1 MFIVIAFMVLG
12 GITGYFLQKK
22 GLDNISKII
31 IALIW
36 LLLLLLGMEVGSN
49 PDIVTGLA
57 TIGLE
62 ALIIAIATALG
73 SAVMAFLLWKQ
84 INKGKK

>member
-1 MFIVIAFMVLG
+1 MVLG
-12 GITGYFLQKK
+12 GITGYFLRKK
-22 GLDNISKII
+22 RLGNISKII
-31 IALIW
+31 IVLIW

-62 ALIIAIATALG
+62 ALIIAIATTLG
-73 SAVMAFLLWKQ
+73 SAAMAFLLWKQ